1 MPTWA
6 PGRHP
11 GGPGLALIWSILLSY
26 LPPRI
31 YTRGK
36 SVFDLLHGFAF
47 LLSLDLHF
55 FLSFILSLP
64 SFSLFFL
71 GPKFLQKL
79 HKTPRVILFINKI
92 DKYGT

>member
-1 MPTWA
+1 MRAWVPRRR
-6 PGRHP
+6 PS
-11 GGPGLALIWSILLSY
+11 GPVLALTWSILLSY

-55 FLSFILSLP
+55 FLSFILSLL
-64 SFSLFFL
+64 SFSLFFS

-79 HKTPRVILFINKI
+79 HKTPRVILFINKR